1 MPYWNWTALP
11 RLPDAFTQPIW
22 GTVANPLLDVTRL
35 ATATDTLPAEL
46 VGQPVMDTIYAVTD
60 FELFGTSRPKGQLT
74 LSSSWQRKKGVQGTL
89 EATPHNGV
97 HNWMGGNMA
106 TMLSPRDP
114 LFYLHHSNCDRIWAN
129 WIALGNGNTAD
140 PLWQNFVFT
149 NNFARPNKT
158 LYSVAVKDVLDL
170 SILGYQYPQ
179 QGAYS

>member
-1 MPYWNWTALP
+1 M
-11 RLPDAFTQPIW
+11 
-22 GTVANPLLDVTRL
+22 
-35 ATATDTLPAEL
+35 
-46 VGQPVMDTIYAVTD
+46 
-60 FELFGTSRPKGQLT
+60 
-74 LSSSWQRKKGVQGTL
+74 SSSWQRKKGVQGTL

-149 NNFARPNKT
+149 NNFAPPNKT

-170 SILGYQYPQ
+170 STLGYQYPQ